1 MKVGTAFPS
10 KYLKAADLQGREV
23 VVTIDSV
30 EMANIGDDEDKL
42 VVYFQGGKNNKGMVL
57 NRTNANMITEIAGT
71 DETDEWHGVKIKLY
85 SCRVDFQGRRVDALR
100 VDFPPKAPAESNGH
114 RPLVTPNVAPNAP
127 ASEVSDDDIP
137 W

>member
-10 KYLKAADLQGREV
+10 KYLKAADLQGREI

-42 VVYFQGGKNNKGMVL
+42 VVYFQGKNKGMVL
-57 NRTNANMITEIAGT
+57 NRTNANMLTEIAGT
-71 DETDEWHGVKIKLY
+71 DETDEWHDVKIKLY

-100 VDFPPKAPAESNGH
+100 VDFPPKAKAESNGH
-114 RPLVTPNVAPNAP
+114 GPLVTPTAP

>member
-10 KYLKAADLQGREV
+10 KYLKAADLQGREI

-42 VVYFQGGKNNKGMVL
+42 VVYFKGKNKGMVL
-57 NRTNANMITEIAGT
+57 NRTNANMITDIAGT
-71 DETDEWHGVKIKLY
+71 DETDEWHDVQIKLY

-100 VDFPPKAPAESNGH
+100 VDFPPKVRTEGNGH
-114 RPLVTPNVAPNAP
+114 KPLVTPNVAPTAP